1 MKPKVLITNDDGYQS
16 PGVHAIR
23 EKLIEQGFETITIT
37 PDRNMSGTSHSL
49 TFTRPL
55 KIQKMSED
63 FYYIVDGTPA
73 DCVHL
78 GINIILGGQKPDILV
93 SGINT
98 GPNIGND
105 VFYSGT
111 VGAAREGCLFGIP
124 SIALS
129 VSSSKNPDYKTVAEL
144 AIPIIKTVSIYGLPK
159 GTFLNVNI
167 PTIPKQQIKG
177 YLLTKQGRSAY
188 KEEIVKYLSP
198 SKEEYY
204 WIGGEEELTEEC
216 QPGTDYTAI
225 KEGYVSITPIRLD
238 LTDYDALKT
247 LDQENFIG
255 KIERI

>member
-55 KIQKMSED
+55 KIQKIHED

-78 GINIILGGQKPDILV
+78 GINIILEGKKPDILV

-124 SIALS
+124 SVAIS

-144 AIPIIKTVSIYGLPK
+144 SIPVINTVLKFGLPK
-159 GTFLNVNI
+159 GTFLNVNVPI
-167 PTIPKQQIKG
+167 IPKEKIKG

-225 KEGYVSITPIRLD
+225 KEGYISITPIRLD
-238 LTDYDALKT
+238 LTDYEALKV
-247 LDQENFIG
+247 LDAQNFIG

>member
-1 MKPKVLITNDDGYQS
+1 MVAHWHGGQRSPVRIGSLRLKEEKMKPKVLITNDDGYQS

-55 KIQKMSED
+55 KIQKIHED

-78 GINIILGGQKPDILV
+78 GINIILEGKKPDILV

-124 SIALS
+124 SVAIS

-144 AIPIIKTVSIYGLPK
+144 SIPVINTVLKFGLPK
-159 GTFLNVNI
+159 GTFLNVNVPI
-167 PTIPKQQIKG
+167 IPKEK
-177 YLLTKQGRSAY
+177 
-188 KEEIVKYLSP
+188 
-198 SKEEYY
+198 
-204 WIGGEEELTEEC
+204 
-216 QPGTDYTAI
+216 
-225 KEGYVSITPIRLD
+225 
-238 LTDYDALKT
+238 
-247 LDQENFIG
+247 
-255 KIERI
+255 